1 MWLNQ
6 DILQW
11 LLPRIVKTAMI
22 SIICFI
28 IIGDALG
35 IVCLFS
41 NPTLPKTLFGLFLFC
56 PATFVFL
63 VTLLSSVWGGFL
75 YITDN
80 GDGRKYQRGLRMLT
94 NGMIASFFSGTF
106 ILLTDVIFLKVP
118 FGIHLLFSYSFLL
131 LGLFSLRLYNTT
143 GLAIPEEDKKTRF
156 ITLLEN
162 ILPIEFHEEWLGD
175 LQEQHHQ
182 SIKEGKPPWKVGF
195 ITLLTGLGLIRSYLW
210 LESDKL
216 VSRWMTRAKKV
227 FLG

>member
-6 DILQW
+6 DIGKW
-11 LLPRIVKTAMI
+11 LLAIIGSIRIIPIMY
-22 SIICFI
+22 FI
-28 IIGDALG
+28 IIVVEVLG

-41 NPTLPKTLFGLFLFC
+41 NPTLEKTRLGIVLFF
-56 PATFVFL
+56 PATVILLVGVF
-63 VTLLSSVWGGFL
+63 SMFGNAFL
-75 YITDN
+75 YVHNKGSEDEARQARSFVKNWIIAIFIT
-80 GDGRKYQRGLRMLT
+80 
-94 NGMIASFFSGTF
+94 GTF
-106 ILLTDVIFLKVP
+106 ILLIDLIFLKVP

-131 LGLFSLRLYNTT
+131 LGLFSLRLYNRT

-175 LQEQHHQ
+175 LREQHHQ

-195 ITLLTGLGLIRSYLW
+195 ITLLTGLGLILSYFW

-227 FLG
+227 F

>member
-6 DILQW
+6 DIEKW
-11 LLPRIVKTAMI
+11 LLPRIVITAMI

-41 NPTLPKTLFGLFLFC
+41 NPTLAKTLFGIFLFC
-56 PATFVFL
+56 SATFILFVALFFVFY
-63 VTLLSSVWGGFL
+63 GGFL
-75 YITDN
+75 FFTG
-80 GDGRKYQRGLRMLT
+80 GDRGLETGNKLII
-94 NGMIASFFSGTF
+94 NGIIAIFITGPF
-106 ILLTDVIFLKVP
+106 ILLIDVIFLKVP

-131 LGLFSLRLYNTT
+131 LLLFSLRLYDRT

-162 ILPIEFHEEWLGD
+162 ILPIEFHEECLGD
-175 LQEQHHQ
+175 LREQHHQ

-195 ITLLTGLGLIRSYLW
+195 ITLLTGLGLILSYFW

-227 FLG
+227 F